1 MTNPVLRLIL
11 KGALFALAVGLVIFI
26 AGYVLGWRSFID
38 FSNACFWAGLL
49 FFAAGF
55 VHFIGN
61 IYQDDDPRMQYS
73 QTSVPVTRD
82 ERRRIVQTDLARS
95 HAFLIFM
102 GTAGLIL
109 FGLSRMA
116 LLVAKLSA
124 G

>member
-1 MTNPVLRLIL
+1 MKNPLSKLIL
-11 KGALFALAVGLVIFI
+11 KGSLFALVVGSAILI
-26 AGYVLGWRSFID
+26 AGLLLGWRCFID
-38 FSNACFWAGLL
+38 FSNAYFWVGLL

-61 IYQDDDPRMQYS
+61 IYQTVDPRMQYS
-73 QTSVPVTRD
+73 QTSVPVARD

-109 FGLSRMA
+109 FGLSGMA
-116 LLVAKLSA
+116 LLVVKLSA

>member
-11 KGALFALAVGLVIFI
+11 KGALFALAVGLVILI
-26 AGYVLGWRSFID
+26 AGYLLGWRSFID
-38 FSNACFWAGLL
+38 VSNAYFGVGLL

-61 IYQDDDPRMQYS
+61 IYQTVDPRMQYS
-73 QTSVPVTRD
+73 QTSVPVARD

-109 FGLSRMA
+109 FVLSGLA
-116 LLVAKLSA
+116 LLVVKLSS